1 MANYHG
7 SNEVIS
13 ELREDGILILTI
25 NRPEKRNALNG
36 ATSAKMEEILNLAE
50 KDKAVRVIIVTG
62 TGEKSF
68 CAGEDLSELSST
80 GECQTVTEH
89 GFGGLTNRLS
99 AKPIICAVNGTAV
112 GGGME
117 IAVSCDLIVAVK
129 GARFG
134 LPEVKVGLIASTGG
148 LVRMARELPRKIA
161 MELCLTGKLIYADEA
176 KEIGIGNYVVEPEE
190 LMSKAIELAETIAA
204 NAPLSLKITKEIM
217 HVAPS
222 MSLDDAMRYSDTA
235 YRFIEKTADGVEGPL
250 AFMEKR
256 KPNWSGK

>member
-62 TGEKSF
+62 AGEKSF
-68 CAGEDLSELSST
+68 CA
-80 GECQTVTEH
+80 

-161 MELCLTGKLIYADEA
+161 MELCLTGKLIYAGEA
-176 KEIGIGNYVVEPEE
+176 KEIGIVNYVVEPEE